1 MHARLLHM
9 WSNDLKE
16 DGHQYKIDNL
26 FNSVKLSLT
35 AYCLPK
41 KVLVHGVLRKGGRGC
56 PPCVYQEPMQG
67 KRADAVRGTVK
78 AAVLKGDKESSD
90 LVVAS

>member
-1 MHARLLHM
+1 M
-9 WSNDLKE
+9 
-16 DGHQYKIDNL
+16 DNL

-41 KVLVHGVLRKGGRGC
+41 KVRVHDVLRKGGRGC